1 MIKPEKRTAVRAL
14 SAAGKKKKVIAKLL
28 DLDPQT
34 VRDII
39 NTETESCTKQ
49 RSDKKEVDVELLRSL
64 YADCNGYIQRV
75 HEILSEEHDIKI
87 AYSTLSRLIR
97 SHNIGRK
104 INSRCD
110 QVDDVSGE
118 EMQHDTTTYRLKI
131 GKTSMNLVCS
141 GFYLR
146 YSKMR
151 YIKFYPYFR
160 RFEMK
165 CFFYETLTYWGYLA
179 QICVVDNTSLAVLR
193 GTGKNAVFTP
203 EIKAFAKPYGFGWL
217 AHEKGHANRKAGKE
231 RNFWTVETNFL
242 PGRKFESIED
252 LNRQAFDWATDRY
265 ARRPQS
271 RTRLI
276 PIALFQQEKPDLI
289 KLPVYIEPPYIPF
302 TRDIDQYGFIAFEA
316 NYYWVPGKSRIKDIP
331 VIQYPEHLKIYP
343 PRKQAIQYPLP
354 PWGTRC
360 KKFKPDGVN
369 TSPYEPNNIKKPCH
383 EEEKR
388 LRALGQIYCDYL
400 DFIKSKESNVRQK
413 PKFIRDLYGLT
424 KKIAPGLL
432 AKTIERALNYK
443 IDNIPALVRIA
454 GQLMETDLYFSPR
467 VNINEDYEQRPAYS
481 AGRFSKETDLKYDQ
495 GLFEEKV
502 DDRNNKE
509 K

>member
-1 MIKPEKRTAVRAL
+1 MIKEGKRKAVQAL
-14 SAAGKKKKVIAKLL
+14 FTAGKKKKKIAGLL

-34 VRDII
+34 VRNII
-39 NTETESCTKQ
+39 DAETDHRAKQ
-49 RSDKKEVDVELLRSL
+49 RSDKKKVDIELLRSL
-64 YADCNGYIQRV
+64 YADCEGYIQRV
-75 HEILSEEHDIKI
+75 YEILIEEHDVKM
-87 AYSTLSRLIR
+87 AYSTLTRLVRDHGI
-97 SHNIGRK
+97 SQKENGR
-104 INSRCD
+104 CH
-110 QVDDVSGE
+110 QVEDVSGE
-118 EMQHDTTTYRLKI
+118 EFQHDTTTYVLKI
-131 GKTSMNLVCS
+131 GSKSMKLVCS
-141 GFYLR
+141 GMYLR

-165 CFFYETLTYWGYLA
+165 CFFYEALTYWGYVA
-179 QICVVDNTSLAVLR
+179 KICIVDNTSLAVLH
-193 GTGKNAVFTP
+193 GTGSNAVFTP
-203 EIKAFAKPYGFGWL
+203 EMKAFAKPYGFGWL

-242 PGRKFESIED
+242 PGRRFESIED

-271 RTRLI
+271 KTRLI

-289 KLPVYIEPPYIPF
+289 KLPVYIEPPSIPL

-331 VIQYPEHLKIYP
+331 VIQYPTYLKIYP
-343 PRKQAIQYPLP
+343 PREAAVEYPLP
-354 PWGTRC
+354 PWGTRR

-369 TSPYEPNNIKKPCH
+369 TNPYEPNNIKKPCH

-388 LRALGQIYCDYL
+388 LRVLDQIYCDYL
-400 DFIKSKESNVRQK
+400 DFIKSKDSIVRQK

-432 AKTIERALNYK
+432 AKTIERALNYR
-443 IDNIPALVRIA
+443 IDNIPALVRMA
-454 GQLMETDLYFSPR
+454 GQLMETDLYLSPR

-481 AGRFSKETDLKYDQ
+481 AGRFSEETDLKYYQ
-495 GLFEEKV
+495 NLFEEKV
-502 DDRNNKE
+502 DDQNNKE